1 MISREERIK
10 LLSMLVTL
18 LVEKVLPMT
27 HFDTRDIVAIVMSA
41 SIWGVLNNTLAP
53 IVWRMTHLPFT
64 CDLLGFVSLILVAWW
79 ARRFGAA
86 SLTGILVTG
95 LTLVLQPNAFHMFG
109 FVTASILFDILTRLV
124 GYNSCFDRPLTSIL
138 ILISFSTI
146 CAGVA
151 GLIIGS
157 FFLEIR
163 IALEVFTGLH
173 ALGGFIGGLVGLV
186 LVRALMA
193 RKVMPSRGYI
203 GG

>member
-1 MISREERIK
+1 MV
-10 LLSMLVTL
+10 LL
-18 LVEKVLPMT
+18 MT
-27 HFDTRDIVAIVMSA
+27 YFNTRDIVAIVMSA

-53 IVWRMTHLPFT
+53 IVWQMTHLPFT
-64 CDLLGFVSLILVAWW
+64 CDLLGFISLILVAWW

-95 LTLVLQPNAFHMFG
+95 LTLVLRPDAFHMFG

-124 GYNSCFDRPLTSIL
+124 GYNNCFDKPLPSIL
-138 ILISFSTI
+138 ILTSFSAI

-173 ALGGFIGGLVGLV
+173 AVGGFIGGVVGLI

-193 RKVMPSRGYI
+193 RKIMPSRGYI
-203 GG
+203 RG

>member
-1 MISREERIK
+1 
-10 LLSMLVTL
+10 MLVTL
-18 LVEKVLPMT
+18 SIEKVLPMT
-27 HFDTRDIVAIVMSA
+27 YFSTRDIIAIVMCA

-53 IVWRMTHLPFT
+53 IVWQMTHMPFT
-64 CDLLGFVSLILVAWW
+64 CDLLGFISLILATWW

-95 LTLVLQPNAFHMFG
+95 LTFALRPNAFHMFG
-109 FVTASILFDILTRLV
+109 FVTASILFDILTGLV
-124 GYNSCFDRPLTSIL
+124 GYNNCFDKPLLSII

-173 ALGGFIGGLVGLV
+173 AIGGFIGGVVGLT

-193 RKVMPSRGYI
+193 RKVMPSRGYHI